1 MHGPPKGGSVQPLVL
16 RLVCAIFT
24 PRVPSVL
31 LSKQINQRQPNA
43 KGRQKTIPAAKSR
56 PGMIPNPKPK
66 PEGTWSRI
74 NGKYKYSRGSVQPMK
89 SPSPDDATPQ
99 LQVQPQK
106 EPTPKF
112 GIWGRSTPLDEEVP
126 ANRPHGAPS
135 PDSEDSSKSC
145 DRSPG
150 TPSSSSE
157 DLSKSYDRSNDAT
170 KGTSRS
176 DLSKS
181 YDRSPGTPSSNSED
195 LSKRRSSSSR
205 SESARSSFRVYQRPR
220 GRPSSSSHSKRARS
234 PPSYSHS
241 DV

>member
-106 EPTPKF
+106 QPSPMF
-112 GIWGRSTPLDEEVP
+112 GVWGRSTPLDEEVP
-126 ANRPHGAPS
+126 VSTQNPSTHSEDRRRSCDRSHGAPS
-135 PDSEDSSKSC
+135 PNSEDRSKSC
-145 DRSPG
+145 DRSNG
-150 TPSSSSE
+150 ARKGPSSS
-157 DLSKSYDRSNDAT
+157 DN
-170 KGTSRS
+170 SRDSRPNGRIS
-176 DLSKS
+176 DYSQHK
-181 YDRSPGTPSSNSED
+181 RPRG
-195 LSKRRSSSSR
+195 RRSSSSHG
-205 SESARSSFRVYQRPR
+205 ESARS
-220 GRPSSSSHSKRARS
+220 PS
-234 PPSYSHS
+234 SYSHS
-241 DV
+241 VI